1 VGVRRGGSFDIN
13 GHGNMVVR
21 RVENHQSLPHLV
33 IPPSLVLVIPN
44 EVRDLHLAAHP
55 PNSVILSGAL

>member
-1 VGVRRGGSFDIN
+1 
-13 GHGNMVVR
+13 
-21 RVENHQSLPHLV
+21 VENHQSLPHLV